1 MASLRAE
8 IAELRRRLVALEA
21 RQLVWRH
28 EVAAGGSPGAPDYQQ
43 GAPAFDLT
51 DQMRGALETLWQRSV
66 QSGQPIA
73 QVDVSLCEDD
83 TTVAVR
89 GYLRNGADVS
99 VYFDMPADFDA
110 LACRRAFE
118 AHLNV

>member
-1 MASLRAE
+1 MPSLRAE

-28 EVAAGGSPGAPDYQQ
+28 DAAAGGKPGSPDYCQ
-43 GAPAFDLT
+43 GPAFELT
-51 DQMRGALETLWQRSV
+51 DDMRDALDKLWARSV
-66 QSGQPIA
+66 QSGQPFA

-89 GYLRNGADVS
+89 AYLRNGADVS
-99 VYFDMPADFDA
+99 VYFDQPPNFDA
-110 LACRRAFE
+110 LACRSAFE
-118 AHLNV
+118 THLNV

>member
-1 MASLRAE
+1 MPSLRAE

-28 EVAAGGSPGAPDYQQ
+28 DAAAGKPGAPDFWQ
-43 GAPAFDLT
+43 APTFELT
-51 DQMRGALETLWQRSV
+51 DQMRRALDALWARSV
-66 QSGQPIA
+66 EYGQPFA
-73 QVDVSLCEDD
+73 QVDINPCEDD

-89 GYLRNGADVS
+89 AYLRNGSDIT
-99 VYFDMPADFDA
+99 VYFDQPPDFDA
-110 LACRRAFE
+110 FGCRRAFE